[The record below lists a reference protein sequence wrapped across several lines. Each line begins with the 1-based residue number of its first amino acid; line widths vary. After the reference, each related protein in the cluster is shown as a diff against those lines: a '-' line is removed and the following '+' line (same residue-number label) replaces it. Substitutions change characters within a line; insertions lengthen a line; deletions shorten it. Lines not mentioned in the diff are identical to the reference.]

1 MKKYIWQKSIIY
13 ALLLVLLSGCGEE
26 YLELTSQSNLTADQF
41 YKTEAD
47 FETAIAGIYYKWA
60 EMSVRPRMMAEYR
73 SDNIKYW
80 RLLYGEMSMNVL
92 GPSSTEVLWGRFYKD
107 VIHPSNMI
115 LTSIDEVEMD
125 AATKN
130 RIKGE
135 AHFFRGY
142 AYHWLNLWFEGVPL
156 VLKPTSIEE
165 SYELGRSSEAD
176 IWAQAES
183 DFSAAVSLLPPE
195 SEYGRTNKYV
205 AETFL
210 AKSYMQ
216 QQKWGQAETALADV
230 FSNTGNSLEP
240 NWAFLWTSEGQAATP
255 EIMLASIWNEINLD
269 DDMGQFA
276 SRPGI
281 TGPPPYIEFES
292 TLLSSFEDGD
302 IRRDET
308 GDFLDGA
315 YRNLKYD
322 FGFLPS
328 GYWMGDVVV
337 LRFTDVQLL
346 YAEAISMNAGS
357 TQQQSLDLMNETRA
371 RAGLGDLLIG
381 DLPTLDD
388 FVEAILA
395 ERRAEFVFECQR
407 YPDLKRHGKLIEKI
421 NEAGNTGALYGE
433 NYNRIPIPQSE
444 IDKMNGLLVQNPG
457 Y

>member
-1 MKKYIWQKSIIY
+1 M
-13 ALLLVLLSGCGEE
+13 SGCSEDF
-26 YLELTSQSNLTADQF
+26 LELTSQSNLTADQF
-41 YKTEAD
+41 YQNEAD
-47 FETAIAGIYYKWA
+47 YETAIAGVYYKWA

-80 RLLYGEMSMNVL
+80 RLLYGEMSMNTL

-107 VIHPSNMI
+107 VVHTSNMI
-115 LTSIDEVEMD
+115 INTIDEIDMD
-125 AATKN
+125 GATKN

-135 AHFFRGY
+135 ALFFRGY
-142 AYHWLNLWFEGVPL
+142 SYYWLNLWFEGVPL
-156 VLKPTSIEE
+156 VLNAKSIDE
-165 SYELGRSSEAD
+165 SFELGRSSEAE
-176 IWAQAES
+176 IWAQAQT
-183 DFSAAVSLLPPE
+183 DFSAAVSLLPAE
-195 SEYGRTNKYV
+195 AEYGRIFKYV

-210 AKSYMQ
+210 AKAYMQ
-216 QQKWGQAETALADV
+216 EQKWGQAEAALADV
-230 FSNTGNSLEP
+230 FTNTGNSLEP
-240 NWAFLWTSEGQAATP
+240 DWAFLWTPEGQASTP

-281 TGPPPYIEFES
+281 TGPPPYIEFEDG
-292 TLLSSFEDGD
+292 LLESFEDGD

-328 GYWMGDVVV
+328 GFWMGDVVV

-357 TQQQSLDLMNETRA
+357 AQQQSLDLINETRT
-371 RAGLGDLLIG
+371 RAGLGDLLMA
-381 DLPTLDD
+381 DVPTMDD
-388 FVEAILA
+388 FVEAVLA

-421 NEAGNTGALYGE
+421 NEAGNSYTE
-433 NYNRIPIPQSE
+433 DYNRIPIPQSE
-444 IDKMNGLLVQNPG
+444 IDKMNGVLVQNSG

>member
-1 MKKYIWQKSIIY
+1 MKKYIWQKSIVFS
-13 ALLLVLLSGCGEE
+13 LLVLFMSGCNEDF
-26 YLELTSQSNLTADQF
+26 LELTSQSNLTADQF
-41 YKTEAD
+41 YQNEAD
-47 FETAIAGIYYKWA
+47 YETAIAGVYYKWA

-80 RLLYGEMSMNVL
+80 RLLYGEMSMNTL

-107 VIHPSNMI
+107 VVHTSNMI
-115 LTSIDEVEMD
+115 INSIDEIEMD
-125 AATKN
+125 SNVKN

-135 AHFFRGY
+135 ALFFRGY
-142 AYHWLNLWFEGVPL
+142 AYYWLNIMFEGVPL
-156 VLKPTSIEE
+156 VVNTQSIEE
-165 SYELGRSSEAD
+165 SYELGRSTEAD

-183 DFSAAVSLLPPE
+183 DFSAAVSLLPAE
-195 SEYGRTNKYV
+195 TEYGRVYKYV

-210 AKSYMQ
+210 AKAYMQ
-216 QQKWGQAETALADV
+216 QQKWGQAETALSDV
-230 FSNTGNSLEP
+230 FTNTGNSLEP
-240 NWAFLWTSEGQAATP
+240 DWAFLWTPEGQASTP

-276 SRPGI
+276 TRPGI
-281 TGPPPYIEFES
+281 GGPPPYIEFEDG
-292 TLLSSFEDGD
+292 LLESFEDGD

-308 GDFLDGA
+308 GEFFDGT
-315 YRNLKYD
+315 YRNYKYD

-357 TQQQSLDLMNETRA
+357 IQQQSLDLMNETRA
-371 RAGLGDLLIG
+371 RAGLGDLLMA
-381 DLPTLDD
+381 DLSSMDD

-407 YPDLKRHGKLIEKI
+407 LPDLKRHGKLIEKI
-421 NEAGNTGALYGE
+421 NEAGYSYTE
-433 NYNRIPIPQSE
+433 DYNRLPIPQSE
-444 IDKMNGLLVQNPG
+444 IDKMDGVLVQNTG